1 MGNKEQILEYRQRLD
16 KTLASNE
23 LSSEEAIKC
32 RLKNELL
39 HSSPS
44 ENQEYVESIVNKNG
58 KHFSSCLDMLRSVGD
73 DSSMTAT
80 HDQGHG
86 EWKLKQDTDE
96 YRVMYREGP
105 QGTPLH
111 SLLVEGFVDGP
122 MDVCLCLAW
131 EIALFH
137 RWWPQ
142 FNFPTFKIIES
153 KCVQKV
159 RIGEQIAL
167 DIDFFVNYLEERM
180 KCAWPLS
187 AREVVVHYFEVEILE
202 DDLIIVVL
210 NSVTDTESVDRSTH
224 GFTND
229 GIPEVKDIVRA
240 ELVGAFA
247 LQKVTSDRSYFRTI
261 MTMDIKLDF
270 VPPSLINFMS
280 RQLVGSGFK
289 LYKKVGFRFCDY
301 ANQVKYLSVIV
312 PNCFPIITFLL
323 AKSTFFQAVASVA
336 KGDEDFGKV
345 LKDTLYVRIREG
357 LNQERRLKMDSQ
369 SDTITVEKSADK
381 CHEEHG
387 TETFPADATV
397 TGKTSLGDHLI
408 IRSKQADMSGS
419 GQTSQYEIEEEEIEQ
434 HTKSEEDGNGIIS
447 IDQSSSHLTVEQIS
461 KEKKVFIS
469 PEVEHAL
476 DILNNV
482 ISMVRGS
489 GINIQT
495 WSGLGSSNQE
505 VVNSRVAPQD
515 CTGGEIFA
523 EAVKTD
529 KKDATVD
536 GAETGSRVASYRP
549 HTPESLVKEVYPYRT
564 APTTPEQNL
573 LVLEKTH
580 DGVLNS
586 SRGRTLGESLR
597 APVLE
602 NMSKDYSE
610 VIVKVNGTHEARNI
624 NGREKSRQKKHMFCC
639 FNSTADQ

>member
-1 MGNKEQILEYRQRLD
+1 MGNKEKILEYRQRLD
-16 KTLASNE
+16 KTLASHD
-23 LSSEEAIKC
+23 LSNEEAIKC
-32 RLKNELL
+32 RLKKELL

-44 ENQEYVESIVNKNG
+44 ENQEYVESIVDK
-58 KHFSSCLDMLRSVGD
+58 KRKQVSDCLDMLRSVRD

-86 EWKLKQDTDE
+86 DWKLKQDTDE

-122 MDVCLCLAW
+122 MDVCLCVAW

-142 FNFPTFKIIES
+142 FNFPTFKIIEA
-153 KCVQKV
+153 KCVQQV

-167 DIDFFVNYLEERM
+167 VRM

-187 AREVVVHYFEVEILE
+187 AREVVVHYFEVEFLE
-202 DDLIIVVL
+202 DDLIVVVL

-289 LYKKVGFRFCDY
+289 LYKK
-301 ANQVKYLSVIV
+301 
-312 PNCFPIITFLL
+312 
-323 AKSTFFQAVASVA
+323 AVASVA
-336 KGDEDFGKV
+336 KGDEDFGKA
-345 LKDTLYVRIREG
+345 LKDPLYVRIREG
-357 LNQERRLKMDSQ
+357 LNHERRLKMDSE
-369 SDTITVEKSADK
+369 SDIITVEKSADK
-381 CHEEHG
+381 CHEEPG
-387 TETFPADATV
+387 TETLPADTTV
-397 TGKTSLGDHLI
+397 TGKTSL
-408 IRSKQADMSGS
+408 DMSGS
-419 GQTSQYEIEEEEIEQ
+419 GRTSQYEIEEEEIEQ
-434 HTKSEEDGNGIIS
+434 RTKSEEDGNGIVS
-447 IDQSSSHLTVEQIS
+447 IDQSASHLTVEQIS

-505 VVNSRVAPQD
+505 VLNSRVAPQD

-529 KKDATVD
+529 KKNATVD
-536 GAETGSRVASYRP
+536 GAENGSRVASFRP

-573 LVLEKTH
+573 LVLEKTQ

-597 APVLE
+597 VPVLE

-624 NGREKSRQKKHMFCC
+624 NGREKSRQKKHRFCC
-639 FNSTADQ
+639 FHSTADQ

>member
-167 DIDFFVNYLEERM
+167 VRM

-289 LYKKVGFRFCDY
+289 LYKK
-301 ANQVKYLSVIV
+301 
-312 PNCFPIITFLL
+312 
-323 AKSTFFQAVASVA
+323 AVASVA